1 MEDFKE
7 IDVNAHALSWVGKI
21 HYDFGFITQSAFKK
35 NGLDLTK
42 EEWSILKRLNVNDGQ
57 RMNDMAFITHR
68 DKVSMMRVVN
78 SMVKKNYI
86 FRRTDEVDKRVNR
99 IFLTAYGKQ
108 IIEKV
113 LPIMYELIPEVQDS
127 LSVEEREV
135 LISALKKVKAR
146 MAEIADEKGLL
157 K

>member
-1 MEDFKE
+1 MEDYQE
-7 IDVNAHALSWVGKI
+7 IDVNSHALSWVGKI

-57 RMNDMAFITHR
+57 RMNDMAYVTHR

-99 IFLTAYGKQ
+99 IFLTVYGKE
-108 IIEKV
+108 IIQKV

-127 LSVEEREV
+127 LSIEEREV
-135 LISALKKVKAR
+135 LINALKKVKAR

>member
-7 IDVNAHALSWVGKI
+7 IDVNSHALSWVGKI

-35 NGLDLTK
+35 NNLDLTK
-42 EEWSILKRLNVNDGQ
+42 EEWSVLKRLNINDGQ

-99 IFLTAYGKQ
+99 IFLTAYGKETIQ
-108 IIEKV
+108 KV

-127 LSVEEREV
+127 LTIEEREV
-135 LISALKKVKAR
+135 LIHALKKVKAR
-146 MAEIADEKGLL
+146 MAEIAESKGLL